1 MVISNANDNGLIS
14 SKNFV
19 KLTKKV
25 TMAGLDLVSTD
36 MIKEESMAAK
46 LF

>member
-14 SKNFV
+14 SKNFA
-19 KLTKKV
+19 KLNKKV
-25 TMAGLDLVSTD
+25 TMTSLDLVFAN
-36 MIKEESMAAK
+36 MMKEGSMAEK